1 MRENTTRELQAF
13 YREII
18 LGLLIVAFI
27 IFKIPHLSL
36 PYFSDEAFAFGPAV
50 HKMYEDGLGL
60 LPSALP
66 PDYSFGHPLLFH
78 FCAAGWMKIFGD
90 TQAGAKSF
98 PLFLSVLLIISL
110 FYIIRDFFNKDAA
123 LLAVILLMLQPVFL
137 SQSSFLLLEVMV
149 TLFGLWTIYFW
160 FKRKWWWYGLFA
172 SMLVMTKESGLF
184 LVFALGVWQLIEF
197 AIIRN
202 ERLTWQLFFRRF
214 LILLIPAYVFGV
226 FLIIQKLT
234 YGWFFY
240 PLRVK
245 ELRTDPESLKH
256 FSWWTR
262 KVIFYMHGRGY
273 ITLSLLIS
281 LLAYYFLPGKRFSLK
296 QWNILWFLLAFILIY
311 QYISIFNFISNRYF
325 LIVNTTLIILAAA
338 VFVQAFGKFRRLV
351 YPLAALLIFSQAW
364 HANER
369 SYPGDDCLGAIDMAK
384 VHQQTVNL
392 LEEKALYDET
402 IFTHFLM
409 TQNLQRPV
417 TGYLNSD
424 RIFTNITNNPRGR
437 FNWAVIS
444 ATELTPQID
453 SLRYS
458 DSLLL
463 VCRIEKGHVWS
474 EVYRKKS
481 GQKQ

>member
-1 MRENTTRELQAF
+1 MSQKLSGKIQKH
-13 YREII
+13 YREIL
-18 LGLLIVAFI
+18 LGLTIMAFI

-36 PYFSDEAFAFGPAV
+36 PYFSDEAFAFGPAI
-50 HKMYEDGLGL
+50 HKMYEDGVGL

-98 PLFLSVLLIISL
+98 PLFLSVILIISL
-110 FYIIRDFFNKDAA
+110 YHIIRDFFNKDAA
-123 LLAVILLMLQPVFL
+123 LLAVVLLMLQPVFL
-137 SQSSFLLLEVMV
+137 TQSSFLLLEVMV
-149 TLFGLWTIYFW
+149 TLLGLWTIYFW

-197 AIIRN
+197 AIIKN
-202 ERLTWQLFFRRF
+202 ERFSWKLFFRRF
-214 LILLIPAYVFGV
+214 LILLVPAWVFGI

-245 ELRTDPESLKH
+245 DLRTDLDSLKH

-262 KVIFYMHGRGY
+262 KIIYYWHGRGY
-273 ITLSLLIS
+273 VTLSLLIS

-296 QWNILWFLLAFILIY
+296 QWNILWFLFAFMLIY

-325 LIVNTTLIILAAA
+325 LIVNAALIILSAA
-338 VFVQAFGKFRRLV
+338 VFVQAFGKFRWLV

-369 SYPGDDCLGAIDMAK
+369 SYSGDDCLGGIDMIR
-384 VHQQTVNL
+384 VHQQTVNF
-392 LEEKALYDET
+392 LEEHDLYGERL
-402 IFTHFLM
+402 FTHYLM
-409 TQNLQRPV
+409 IKNLHLPV
-417 TGYLNSD
+417 CGYLSSD
-424 RIFTNITNNPRGR
+424 RIFNNITGDPDGN
-437 FNWAVIS
+437 FDWAVIS
-444 ATELTPQID
+444 RLELTPQID
-453 SLRYS
+453 SLRHS
-458 DSLLL
+458 DSLEL
-463 VCRIEKGHVWS
+463 VRRFEQGHSWA

-481 GQKQ
+481 IKKQ